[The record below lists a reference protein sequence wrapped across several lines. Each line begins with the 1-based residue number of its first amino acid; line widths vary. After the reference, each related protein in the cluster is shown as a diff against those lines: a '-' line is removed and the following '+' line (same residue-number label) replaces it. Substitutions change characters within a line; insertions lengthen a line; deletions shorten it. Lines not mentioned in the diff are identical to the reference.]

1 MDKNSG
7 KLKVEWAMRN
17 MPIMKNIEK
26 RFKKEKPLKGIKI
39 AMALHLEA
47 KTANLAYIL
56 KEGGAIVAITG
67 SNPLT
72 TQDDVAEALARKG
85 VKVYAKYGES
95 EKEYWEN
102 YNKVLDI
109 KPDVIVDDGGDMVYL
124 VHTKRKELLK
134 NIIGAS
140 EETTT
145 GVIRDKALQN
155 ENKLKFPVI
164 AVNNGQCKYLF
175 DNRYGTGQSTWDGI
189 IRTTNITIAGKN
201 VVVAGFG
208 WVGRGVATRARGLGA
223 RVFVTEV
230 NPIRAMEAYMEGFT
244 VLPMKEA
251 AKAGDIFVTTTG
263 DTNVIDK
270 RHFALLKDGAILA
283 NAGHFN
289 VEINMPEL
297 EKFAVKKRVV
307 RKNITEYTL
316 PNKNRVYVLG
326 EGRLVNLA
334 CADGHPIEIMDL
346 SFALQ
351 SLSVEYLLKN
361 KGKLQ
366 NKVYNV
372 PEEIDTKVAEE
383 MLKVNGIKIDKLTQK
398 QIDYLT
404 KSH

>member
-7 KLKVEWAMRN
+7 KLKMEWAMRN
-17 MPIMKNIEK
+17 MPVMKNIER
-26 RFKKEKPLKGIKI
+26 RFKKEKPLKGIRI

-85 VKVYAKYGES
+85 VKVYAKYGEN

-109 KPDVIVDDGGDMVYL
+109 KPDIIVDDGGDMVYL

-155 ENKLKFPVI
+155 ENKSKFPVI

-189 IRTTNITIAGKN
+189 IRTTNLTVAGKN

-208 WVGRGVATRARGLGA
+208 WVGRGVAMRAKGLGA
-223 RVFVTEV
+223 RVFITEV
-230 NPIRAMEAYMEGFT
+230 NPIRAMEAHMEGFT

-270 RHFALLKDGAILA
+270 RHFALLKDGAVLT

-297 EKFAVKKRVV
+297 EKFAVKKRIV

>member
-1 MDKNSG
+1 
-7 KLKVEWAMRN
+7 
-17 MPIMKNIEK
+17 MPVMKNIEK
-26 RFKKEKPLKGIKI
+26 RFKKEKPLKGVNI

-47 KTANLAYIL
+47 KTAVLAHIL
-56 KEGGAIVAITG
+56 SEGGANVAVTG

-72 TQDDVAEALARKG
+72 TQDDVAEALSRKG
-85 VKVYAKYGES
+85 VNVFAKYGET

-109 KPDVIVDDGGDMVYL
+109 KPDIIVDDGGDMVYL

-134 NIIGAS
+134 KIVGAS

-145 GVIRDKALQN
+145 GVIRDRALEN
-155 ENKLKFPVI
+155 EGKLKFPVI

-208 WVGRGVATRARGLGA
+208 WVGRGVAMRAKGLGA

-230 NPIRAMEAYMEGFT
+230 DPIRAIEAHMEGFT

-251 AKAGDIFVTTTG
+251 AKIGDIFVTTTG

-270 RHFALLKDGAILA
+270 RHFELLKDGAILA

-297 EKFAVKKRVV
+297 QKIAVKKRIV

-316 PNKNRVYVLG
+316 PNRRKIYVLG

-351 SLSVEYLLKN
+351 ALSVEYLLKN
-361 KGKLQ
+361 GKKME

-372 PEEIDTKVAEE
+372 PAEIDTRVAEE
-383 MLKVNGIKIDKLTQK
+383 MLKANGIEIDKLTKK

>member
-26 RFKKEKPLKGIKI
+26 RFKKEKPFKGLKI

-56 KEGGAIVAITG
+56 KEGGAEVAITG

-85 VKVYAKYGES
+85 VKVHAKYGES

-109 KPDVIVDDGGDMVYL
+109 KPDIIVDDGGDMVYL

-208 WVGRGVATRARGLGA
+208 WVGRGVAMRARGLGA

-230 NPIRAMEAYMEGFT
+230 NPIRAMEAHMEGFT

-297 EKFAVKKRVV
+297 EKFAVKKRIV
-307 RKNITEYTL
+307 RKNIIEYTL
-316 PNKNRVYVLG
+316 PNKNRIYVLG

-351 SLSVEYLLKN
+351 ALSAEYLLKN

-383 MLKVNGIKIDKLTQK
+383 MLKANGIKIDKLTQK

>member
-1 MDKNSG
+1 M
-7 KLKVEWAMRN
+7 EWAKLN
-17 MPIMKNIEK
+17 MPVMKNIEK
-26 RFKKEKPLKGIKI
+26 RFKKEKPLKGVNI

-47 KTANLAYIL
+47 KTAVLAHIL
-56 KEGGAIVAITG
+56 SEGGANVAITG

-72 TQDDVAEALARKG
+72 TQDDVAEALSRKG
-85 VKVYAKYGES
+85 VGVFAKYGES

-102 YNKVLDI
+102 YNKVLDV
-109 KPDVIVDDGGDMVYL
+109 KPDIIVDDGGDMVYL

-134 NIIGAS
+134 KIIGAS

-145 GVIRDKALQN
+145 GVIRDRALEN
-155 ENKLKFPVI
+155 EGKLKFPVI

-208 WVGRGVATRARGLGA
+208 WVGRGVAMRAKGLGA

-230 NPIRAMEAYMEGFT
+230 DPIRAMEAHMEGFT

-251 AKAGDIFVTTTG
+251 AKIGDIFVTTTG

-270 RHFALLKDGAILA
+270 RHFSLLKNGAILA

-297 EKFAVKKRVV
+297 EKSAVKKRVV
-307 RKNITEYTL
+307 RENITEYTL
-316 PNKNRVYVLG
+316 PNRRKVYVLG

-351 SLSVEYLLKN
+351 ALSVEYLLKN
-361 KGKLQ
+361 GKKME

-372 PEEIDTKVAEE
+372 PAEIDLRVAEE
-383 MLKVNGIKIDKLTQK
+383 MLKANGIEIDKLTKK

>member
-1 MDKNSG
+1 MNKSSG
-7 KLKVEWAMRN
+7 KLKMEWAMRN

-26 RFKKEKPLKGIKI
+26 RLKKEKPFKDLRI

-56 KEGGAIVAITG
+56 KEGGAEVAITG

-72 TQDDVAEALARKG
+72 TQDDVAEALSKKG
-85 VKVYAKYGES
+85 VKVHAKYGEN

-109 KPDVIVDDGGDMVYL
+109 KPDIIVDDGGDMVYL

-155 ENKLKFPVI
+155 EKKLKFPVI

-189 IRTTNITIAGKN
+189 IRTTNITVAGKN

-208 WVGRGVATRARGLGA
+208 WVGRGVAMRAKGLGA

-230 NPIRAMEAYMEGFT
+230 NPIRAMEAHMEGFT

-251 AKAGDIFVTTTG
+251 AKVGDIFVTTTG

-270 RHFALLKDGAILA
+270 RHFPLLKDGAILA

-297 EKFAVKKRVV
+297 EKFAVKKRTV

-316 PNKNRVYVLG
+316 PNKNNIYVLG

-351 SLSVEYLLKN
+351 ALSVEYLLKN

-383 MLKVNGIKIDKLTQK
+383 MLKANGIKIDRLTKK

>member
-1 MDKNSG
+1 MKKTSG
-7 KLKVEWAMRN
+7 ELKMEWAKLN
-17 MPIMKNIEK
+17 MPVMKNIEK
-26 RFKKEKPLKGIKI
+26 RFKKDKPLKGVNI

-47 KTANLAYIL
+47 KTAVLASIL
-56 KEGGAIVAITG
+56 KEGGANVAITG

-72 TQDDVAEALARKG
+72 TQDDVAEALSKKG
-85 VKVYAKYGES
+85 VKVFAKYGES

-109 KPDVIVDDGGDMVYL
+109 EPDIIVDDGGDMVYL

-134 NIIGAS
+134 KIIGAS

-145 GVIRDKALQN
+145 GVIRDRALEN
-155 ENKLKFPVI
+155 EGKLKFPVI

-208 WVGRGVATRARGLGA
+208 WVGRGVAMRAKGLGA
-223 RVFVTEV
+223 RVFITEV
-230 NPIRAMEAYMEGFT
+230 DPIRAMEAHMEGFT

-251 AKAGDIFVTTTG
+251 AKIGDIFVTTTG

-297 EKFAVKKRVV
+297 EKFAVKKRTV
-307 RKNITEYTL
+307 RKNIEEYTL
-316 PNKNRVYVLG
+316 PNRKKIYVLG

-351 SLSVEYLLKN
+351 SLSVEYLLTH
-361 KGKLQ
+361 GKKLE

-372 PEEIDTKVAEE
+372 PAEIDLRVAEE
-383 MLKVNGIKIDKLTQK
+383 MLKANGIEIDKLTKK
-398 QIDYLT
+398 QRDYLT

>member
-1 MDKNSG
+1 MNKSSG
-7 KLKVEWAMRN
+7 KLKMEWAMRN

-26 RFKKEKPLKGIKI
+26 RFKKEKPFKGLRI

-56 KEGGAIVAITG
+56 KEGGAEVAITG

-72 TQDDVAEALARKG
+72 TQDDVAEALSKKG
-85 VKVYAKYGES
+85 VKVHAKYGEN

-109 KPDVIVDDGGDMVYL
+109 KPDIIVDDGGDMVYL

-155 ENKLKFPVI
+155 EKKLKFPVI

-189 IRTTNITIAGKN
+189 IRTTNITVAGKN

-208 WVGRGVATRARGLGA
+208 WVGRGVAMRAKGLGA

-230 NPIRAMEAYMEGFT
+230 NPIRAMEAHMEGFT

-251 AKAGDIFVTTTG
+251 AKVGDIFVTTTG

-270 RHFALLKDGAILA
+270 RHFPLLKDGAILA

-297 EKFAVKKRVV
+297 EKFAVKKRTV

-316 PNKNRVYVLG
+316 PNKNNIYVLG

-351 SLSVEYLLKN
+351 ALSVEYLLKN

-383 MLKVNGIKIDKLTQK
+383 MLKANGIKIDRLTKK